1 MFASRRNSSNLQ
13 DTVTVVAFVA
23 SAIFATMLW
32 AQTHDTLA
40 AVVAFPDTA
49 TFLEQVAEHQK
60 KVEALLCQ
68 YTFTDKTTDYVLDKD
83 GHVRSQHTDTYY
95 VTPTVYE
102 FFSLHI
108 SHDGKPVSQ
117 ENLEKQ
123 MKKIE
128 QRMKEDERKA
138 QRNETIHPKDQ
149 MVLADIIARSD
160 FTPIRWEQAD
170 GLKTIVYTFES
181 KAANRSKGDLAERIT
196 GDLKGTMWISPEQ
209 KQVVRV
215 EFASVSPITLG
226 LLGTVKGF
234 QGVAEQREVHG
245 EFWGPTRQEY
255 VANGRELLKG
265 FRIRAVSEFSDY
277 LKATTDVF
285 QQIHSGSASTSA
297 SLE

>member
-1 MFASRRNSSNLQ
+1 MCALRRNSSNLQ
-13 DTVTVVAFVA
+13 DAITAVAFVA

-32 AQTHDTLA
+32 AQNHDA
-40 AVVAFPDTA
+40 PSAVVAFPDTA
-49 TFLEQVAEHQK
+49 AFLAQVAEHQK

-95 VTPTVYE
+95 VTPTMYE
-102 FFSLHI
+102 FFDLHI

-117 ENLEKQ
+117 ENLERQ

-149 MVLADIIARSD
+149 MVLADIITRSD

-170 GLKTIVYTFES
+170 GLKTIVYSFES

-196 GDLKGTMWISPEQ
+196 GDLKGTMWISPDE
-209 KQVVRV
+209 KQVVRM
-215 EFASVSPITLG
+215 EFASVSPLTLG

-234 QGVAEQREVHG
+234 QGVAEQQEVHG

-285 QQIHSGSASTSA
+285 QQVHSGSASS
-297 SLE
+297 E